1 MLSLKCAY
9 AYDRGDGDG
18 LIVHCAPVGM
28 IIMIMMTI
36 VTMTTMVWWFI
47 VLPFNRPIQG

>member
-9 AYDRGDGDG
+9 AYDS
-18 LIVHCAPVGM
+18 GM
-28 IIMIMMTI
+28 VMAWWFIGMLIMIMMTI

>member
-1 MLSLKCAY
+1 M
-9 AYDRGDGDG
+9 
-18 LIVHCAPVGM
+18 IVVMVMAWRFIGM